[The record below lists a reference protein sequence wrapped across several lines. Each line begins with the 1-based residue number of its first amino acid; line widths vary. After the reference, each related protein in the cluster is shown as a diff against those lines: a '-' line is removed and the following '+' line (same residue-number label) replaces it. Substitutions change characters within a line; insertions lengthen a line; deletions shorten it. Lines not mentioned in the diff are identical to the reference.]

1 MTGSTTR
8 STEVNFVFCTKTK
21 IQRRNNA
28 ILCILIA
35 ADRTVWSIGRFARII
50 YEVIL
55 PDDIIAVCVIAVCN
69 VLIKILALWNK
80 TELCGIANYIR
91 DVSISIF
98 LCTFREKRR

>member
-1 MTGSTTR
+1 M
-8 STEVNFVFCTKTK
+8 KAK

-55 PDDIIAVCVIAVCN
+55 PDNIITACVIAVCD
-69 VLIKILALWNK
+69 VLIKILPLRNK

-91 DVSISIF
+91 DMSISIF
-98 LCTFREKRR
+98 LCALREKCR